1 MSLNQRLGLIDIHD
15 TRAALK
21 GLYKDVQQR
30 WEELSKKKLADTDF
44 DNMQERNAALLE
56 LAHEQR
62 GLVAAIAAINGL
74 SVGLPLG
81 ATVYN
86 CRVDRSVAGRG
97 VVVHPREVGGE
108 YEDSVVDEWEI
119 ADDFLEMIPVRWHE
133 GESAVWVYFDDLAR
147 VPEL

>member
-1 MSLNQRLGLIDIHD
+1 MSNIIHTRDARAELKRLHD
-15 TRAALK
+15 
-21 GLYKDVQQR
+21 DVQQR
-30 WEELSKKKLADTDF
+30 WNDLEKIHNHMGFSNLDRKRVEEQ
-44 DNMQERNAALLE
+44 MLE
-56 LAHEQR
+56 LAHERR
-62 GLVAAIAAINGL
+62 GVIAAIVAINSL

-81 ATVYN
+81 TKVYN
-86 CRVDRSVAGRG
+86 YRDQGGFSSKTRDG

-133 GESAVWVYFDDLAR
+133 GESATWVYFEDLAR